1 MKIITKDVDY
11 AVAALLY
18 MNQTKDKPVAVSELV
33 NKLKIS
39 RSFLRKILQHL
50 AKGKILHSLKGKNGG
65 FVLAVEARNIL
76 LSDLVNMLHGE
87 ISIIDC
93 SFKGEFCLNQRA
105 CTLRVSAKSIEENI
119 KKQLKGITIASLSR
133 EVA

>member
-1 MKIITKDVDY
+1 MKIITKNVDY

-18 MNQTKDKPVAVSELV
+18 MTRARGKPVAVSELV

-50 AKGKILHSLKGKNGG
+50 AKGKILYSLKGKNGG
-65 FVLAVEARNIL
+65 FALATKAKNIL
-76 LSDLVNMLHGE
+76 LSDVVNILHGK

-93 SFKGEFCLNQRA
+93 SFKGKFCFMYTA
-105 CTLRVSAKSIEENI
+105 
-119 KKQLKGITIASLSR
+119 
-133 EVA
+133 